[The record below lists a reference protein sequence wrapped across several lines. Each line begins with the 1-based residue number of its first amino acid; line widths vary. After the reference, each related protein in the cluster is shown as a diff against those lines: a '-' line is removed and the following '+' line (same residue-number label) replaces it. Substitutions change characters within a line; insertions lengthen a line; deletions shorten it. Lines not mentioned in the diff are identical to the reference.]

1 MKKFKINAFQKGL
14 VFKNR
19 NILRILEEGTHWLW
33 TSEFVQVFEMN
44 QPLKIDNMLNIYL
57 DTPVFM
63 EAVERKEVK
72 NGELLLVEESGVLR
86 HVLTAGNYFFWKSSI
101 ARTFRLVDLAET
113 EVSEN
118 IGKHEILNPL
128 LTPFLQVCKVET
140 GEKGLLLLGNKFI
153 KQLDTG
159 TYFFW
164 KSALTLNVIRVEM
177 RTQNMEVSGQ
187 EMLTKDKAAV
197 RMNFNLMFKIVNAEK
212 WALEN
217 KEAEKQLY
225 ALTQLALREYV
236 GQYTLDE
243 LLEKKESIGAFIE
256 RALAEVLIGLGA
268 ELISSGIKDIILPG
282 EMKEILN
289 QVLIA
294 EKRAQA
300 NSIMRREETAST
312 RSLLNTAKMMEENT
326 MLFKLKEMEFV
337 EKIAE
342 KVNSISV
349 SGNGQ
354 MLTQLKQLFSSGN
367 NA

>member
-1 MKKFKINAFQKGL
+1 
-14 VFKNR
+14 
-19 NILRILEEGTHWLW
+19 
-33 TSEFVQVFEMN
+33 
-44 QPLKIDNMLNIYL
+44 
-57 DTPVFM
+57 
-63 EAVERKEVK
+63 
-72 NGELLLVEESGVLR
+72 
-86 HVLTAGNYFFWKSSI
+86 
-101 ARTFRLVDLAET
+101 
-113 EVSEN
+113 
-118 IGKHEILNPL
+118 
-128 LTPFLQVCKVET
+128 
-140 GEKGLLLLGNKFI
+140 
-153 KQLDTG
+153 
-159 TYFFW
+159 
-164 KSALTLNVIRVEM
+164 
-177 RTQNMEVSGQ
+177 
-187 EMLTKDKAAV
+187 MLTKDKAAV

-243 LLEKKESIGAFIE
+243 LLEKKESIGAYIE